1 MVYDVGSWFT
11 TLGFHGL
18 GLGVH
23 GLTFGGHRYTS
34 YGRMVYDPHADGLAV
49 RDSWFMAERHRSRT
63 TMD

>member
-23 GLTFGGHRYTS
+23 GLTFGGHRYMS
-34 YGRMVYDPHADGLAV
+34 YGRMDYDPHADGLAC
-49 RDSWFMAERHRSRT
+49 RGSWFTAELNRPRPP
-63 TMD
+63 MV